1 MWVPPAGRPQA
12 GRQCHRA
19 FGFNP
24 IASSRLG
31 TRSSVWMTRANAAQG
46 DEVMRPLVAAYCGS
60 SSVIS
65 IRGDCLDGR
74 FYQAATARRWWTRHP
89 HSGVC
94 GSRASLGAS
103 FLFPRPGFGMC
114 RSRPLSAISQSAA
127 IRNRH
132 AALTWALRRRSKP
145 HKDIYCRRS
154 RASSPGRRF
163 DAQNVRMVS
172 PRTTARSNILKDL
185 IC

>member
-1 MWVPPAGRPQA
+1 MRHKVMKLCAHWWR
-12 GRQCHRA
+12 
-19 FGFNP
+19 P
-24 IASSRLG
+24 IAEVLPLFRLEEIAWTAG
-31 TRSSVWMTRANAAQG
+31 FIRRLRREDGGHVIRILEFAAAARA
-46 DEVMRPLVAAYCGS
+46 LVHLSY
-60 SSVIS
+60 
-65 IRGDCLDGR
+65 
-74 FYQAATARRWWTRHP
+74 
-89 HSGVC
+89 
-94 GSRASLGAS
+94 
-103 FLFPRPGFGMC
+103 FPRPGFGMC